1 MSDVTAQAF
10 LEAAEHLRERG
21 VIIHERGLV
30 RYAEL
35 MDAAAIVAVESDNR
49 LALLKTA
56 TEEVNNLRDQMVP
69 TPHCRFPH
77 GCDIHDTPAVCA
89 AFWRARLAEWEGQ

>member
-1 MSDVTAQAF
+1 MTDVSAQAF
-10 LEAAEHLRERG
+10 REAAEHLRERG

-35 MDAAAIVAVESDNR
+35 MDAAAVVAVESDNR

-56 TEEVNNLRDQMVP
+56 TEEVNSLRDRLDSQ
-69 TPHCRFPH
+69 PHCRFPQ

-89 AFWRARLAEWEGQ
+89 AFWRARLAEWEDQ